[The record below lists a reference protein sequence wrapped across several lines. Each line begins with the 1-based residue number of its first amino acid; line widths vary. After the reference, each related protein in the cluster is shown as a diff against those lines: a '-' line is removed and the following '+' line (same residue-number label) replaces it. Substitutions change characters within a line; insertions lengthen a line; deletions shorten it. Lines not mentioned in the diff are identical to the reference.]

1 MENKSRI
8 CFVCN
13 TVLSYGGV
21 QRVLAVIATALSE
34 THDVTILTLEDSPD
48 ADHTL
53 YGLDQTRI
61 QIQPFRFPPLS
72 SIENIPHKTFSA
84 LYKNLLPHT
93 RLTSDGYARSSF
105 PRTRRKELI
114 QTLNAGS
121 YDIIIGVH
129 AFLSIKLATIR
140 KALHARKVIGWMH
153 NSYQAFFENEPAY
166 LSGLQS
172 HFKHQMQKLDGIV
185 VLSRSDARLYL
196 ERLNLQAKVIYNPLT
211 LKPGKPCNPAA
222 KKFLSIGRMS
232 PKHKGFDILI
242 EAFARFSQNNPEW
255 TLDIVGEGPERA
267 SLQQQIETRHLRD
280 RIRLHPFTSDVQAY
294 YSSASAYIL
303 SSRWEGFGL
312 VLIEAMSHHLPIICS
327 HLEVTEE
334 LLGDHPSAFFFENQ
348 DVDGLAQQMN
358 RVSSLDAESLHQL
371 GHEAALYAQ
380 EFSISSILSQWSYMI
395 D

>member
-72 SIENIPHKTFSA
+72 SIENIPHKAFSA

-105 PRTRRKELI
+105 PRTMRKELI
-114 QTLNAGS
+114 RTLNAGA
-121 YDIIIGVH
+121 YDIVIGVH
-129 AFLSIKLATIR
+129 AFLSIKLATVR

-166 LSGLQS
+166 LPGLQS
-172 HFKHQMQKLDGIV
+172 HFKHQMQKLDDIV
-185 VLSRSDARLYL
+185 VLSRSDARLYQ
-196 ERLNLQAKVIYNPLT
+196 ERLNLQPKVIYNPLT
-211 LKPGKPCNPAA
+211 LKPGKPGNPAA

-242 EAFARFSQNNPEW
+242 EAFARFAQNNPEW
-255 TLDIVGEGPERA
+255 TLDIVGEGQEKA
-267 SLQQQIETRHLRD
+267 SLQQQIETHRLQD
-280 RIRLHPFTSDVQAY
+280 RIKLHPFTSDVQAY

-303 SSRWEGFGL
+303 SSRWEGQSL
-312 VLIEAMSHHLPIICS
+312 VILEALSHHLPIICS
-327 HLEVTEE
+327 RLPITEE

-348 DVDGLAQQMN
+348 DVDGLVQQMK
-358 RVSSLDAESLHQL
+358 RISSFDVESLHQL

-380 EFSISSILSQWSYMI
+380 EFSISSILSQWSCI
-395 D
+395 IN